1 MTSHAPSPDEPE
13 STPSIEDGEEIELRI
28 KGSRFLAQAFHVE
41 DVELVNEK
49 LTHLRRRYHDASHHC
64 WAARLKS
71 SGSLVERS
79 DDDGEP
85 SGTAGVPILGALQR
99 AKLYDAFVVVTRYF
113 GGTKLG
119 RGGLVRAYSDAARS
133 ALEIAPR
140 KRIWHDAFLTVE
152 CSFED
157 LGTVEAQLARS
168 AAAVK
173 SIERDFSGTPRLHLR
188 IRRSKAL
195 RVAEEIR
202 EATGARARLSW
213 QES

>member
-1 MTSHAPSPDEPE
+1 MTNRAPSPDEPE
-13 STPSIEDGEEIELRI
+13 STPSIEDGKEIELRI
-28 KGSRFLAQAFHVE
+28 KGSRFLGQAFHADDMESVS
-41 DVELVNEK
+41 EK
-49 LTHLRRRYHDASHHC
+49 LTQLQRRYHDASHHC
-64 WAARLKS
+64 WAARLES

-85 SGTAGVPILGALQR
+85 SGTAGVPILGALRR
-99 AKLYDAFVVVTRYF
+99 ATLYDAFVVVTRYF

-119 RGGLVRAYSDAARS
+119 RGGLVRAYADAARS

-140 KRIWHDAFLTVE
+140 MRIWHDALLAVE

-157 LGTVEAQLARS
+157 LGTVEASLARA

-173 SIERDFSGTPRLHLR
+173 SIERDFSGTPRLQLR
-188 IRRSKAL
+188 IRRSQAL

-202 EATGARARLSW
+202 ESTGARARLSW
-213 QES
+213 QKS